1 MNGFAQVPKSF
12 YTDGSLSPLG
22 RLIGVSIIGFQF
34 QDGVT
39 RVGQEAIAKQIGLS
53 VRHTRRG
60 LNELEAAKWV
70 EVEHR
75 PKVAGKWQTNLYSF
89 NFHRGTSLYSGEHH
103 GPSLSHGQGWPTT
116 NKEDLNKGGH
126 DMSSGDAVAVLATPA
141 SNLVNTSS
149 SPSGH
154 FQESP
159 RRRTSSSYGEV
170 PGSHDVVPTP
180 PEEDDDCEQC
190 RDPEYFHPLDQ
201 CPPSDRQWE
210 AYQAWLEV
218 GRPPLQSAGQPLWC
232 AVCGGR
238 KEFKE
243 SSNRI
248 YPSPWHCPNWK
259 DGRHRGK
266 RSKDV

>member
-1 MNGFAQVPKSF
+1 
-12 YTDGSLSPLG
+12 
-22 RLIGVSIIGFQF
+22 
-34 QDGVT
+34 
-39 RVGQEAIAKQIGLS
+39 
-53 VRHTRRG
+53 
-60 LNELEAAKWV
+60 
-70 EVEHR
+70 
-75 PKVAGKWQTNLYSF
+75 
-89 NFHRGTSLYSGEHH
+89 
-103 GPSLSHGQGWPTT
+103 
-116 NKEDLNKGGH
+116 
-126 DMSSGDAVAVLATPA
+126 MSSGDAVAVLATPA

-248 YPSPWHCPNWK
+248 YPSAWHCPNWK